1 MTCQEAGLWLM
12 AAGASDAIN
21 MDGGG
26 STTLVYWN
34 EKDNEMVSL
43 CRHNPTR
50 YERVVGSNF
59 GIILR
64 KSTPDKDRT
73 LEK

>member
-1 MTCQEAGLWLM
+1 MTCQEAGLWLL

-26 STTLVYWN
+26 STTLIYWD
-34 EKDNEMVSL
+34 KKKKEMVSL
-43 CRHNPTR
+43 CRHGKLR

-59 GIILR
+59 GIFL
-64 KSTPDKDRT
+64 KD
-73 LEK
+73 